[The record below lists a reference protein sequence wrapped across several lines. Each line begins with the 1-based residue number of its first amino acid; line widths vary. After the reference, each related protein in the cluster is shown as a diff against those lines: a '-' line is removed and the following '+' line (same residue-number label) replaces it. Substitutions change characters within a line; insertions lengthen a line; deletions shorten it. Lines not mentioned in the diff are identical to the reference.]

1 MRVKRAGLE
10 SAVQRLAE
18 RLGKPQGP
26 AWTRDEK
33 TGRNTARVGVW
44 ELDYNPIY
52 GGYVVEEIHNEAGGI
67 CRPLGDTRMKGEQ
80 FLEAL
85 YMVNRALDIQDA
97 AVLAEFKEA

>member
-1 MRVKRAGLE
+1 MK
-10 SAVQRLAE
+10 VQRKDVEAAVARLAA
-18 RLGKPQGP
+18 RLGKPSGP
-26 AWTRDEK
+26 AWVKRED
-33 TGRNTARVGVW
+33 GIGNRARVGVW

-85 YMVNRALDIQDA
+85 YMVNRALD
-97 AVLAEFKEA
+97 LKEAAR